1 MFRVPY
7 IPNIEGIYEFLR
19 SIYTR
24 LGGSVLTKCFVVEIG
39 DWDMSTD
46 ATKTVE
52 YKQTLDDINYKSVL
66 NVSVQIYNDDKTKSY
81 FSGTDD
87 FDSIYVDST
96 TKNVTI
102 TRGSFFDSTDF
113 NLTSSGDA
121 TFKSRGRIILWVA
134 A

>member
-1 MFRVPY
+1 
-7 IPNIEGIYEFLR
+7 
-19 SIYTR
+19 
-24 LGGSVLTKCFVVEIG
+24 
-39 DWDMSTD
+39 MSTD

-102 TRGSFFDSTDF
+102 TRGSFFNSTDF

>member
-7 IPNIEGIYEFLR
+7 IANIDGIYEFLR

-46 ATKTVE
+46 ATKNVE

-102 TRGSFFDSTDF
+102 TRGSFFNSTDF

>member
-7 IPNIEGIYEFLR
+7 IANIDGIYEFLR

-24 LGGSVLTKCFVVEIG
+24 LGGSVLTKSFVVEIG

-46 ATKTVE
+46 ATKNVE

-96 TKNVTI
+96 TKTSQKSS
-102 TRGSFFDSTDF
+102 TGFAYSFFAVYIHSYC
-113 NLTSSGDA
+113 
-121 TFKSRGRIILWVA
+121 ILEQYS
-134 A
+134 

>member
-7 IPNIEGIYEFLR
+7 IPSIDGIQEFLR

-24 LGGSVLTKCFVVEIG
+24 LGGSVLTKCYVVEIG
-39 DWDMSTD
+39 DWHMSAD
-46 ATKTVE
+46 ATKTVA

-96 TKNVTI
+96 TQNITI
-102 TRGSFFDSTDF
+102 TRGSFFNSADF
-113 NLTSSGDA
+113 DLTSSSDA
-121 TFKSRGRIILWVA
+121 TFKSRGRVILWLVA
-134 A
+134 